1 MESHRLIELEQKEL
15 STLKELLDIL
25 KAEKEAIVS
34 FSLEGIISQNN
45 RKEEVLRRLEII
57 ESEKDRVFSG
67 VGDRQSLINDEEYQ
81 TTKIMIEEKVK
92 EVKAALQKNMGLLSF
107 SVDHV
112 KSSIDRIMSFI
123 NGSTYGRKPEQKPL
137 LLSKV
142 I

>member
-15 STLKELLDIL
+15 STLKEFLDIL

-67 VGDRQSLINDEEYQ
+67 VVDRNSLINDEEYQ
-81 TTKIMIEEKVK
+81 TTKLMIEGKAK
-92 EVKAALQKNMGLLSF
+92 EVKAALNKNMGLLSF

-123 NGSTYGRKPEQKPL
+123 NGSTYGKRSEQKPL

>member
-1 MESHRLIELEQKEL
+1 MESQRLIELEKKEL
-15 STLKELLDIL
+15 NALKEFLDIL

-34 FSLEGIISQNN
+34 FSLDGIISQNN
-45 RKEEVLRRLEII
+45 RKEEVLKKLEII
-57 ESEKDRVFSG
+57 ESEKARALSG
-67 VGDRQSLINDEEYQ
+67 VTIRQSLMDDEDYRS
-81 TTKIMIEEKVK
+81 TKLLIEGKVK
-92 EVKAALQKNMGLLSF
+92 EVKTALQKNMGLLSF

-123 NGSTYGRKPEQKPL
+123 NSSTYGRKSEQKPL